1 MNVLDYAIVILYIGG
16 FLYLGYRFK
25 NQADKNDY
33 YLGGRSFGWFPLA
46 MSTAA
51 TQLSA
56 VSFISAPAFV
66 GLKEGGGMIWLTY
79 EFAVPLAMIFL
90 MVVLVPTFYK
100 SGIVSVYEF
109 LEKRFGPSTRVLL
122 SIVFQISR
130 AFGTGVMIYTVA
142 IILESVMEIPMWQS
156 IVLIGIVT
164 MIYSYQGGMKAV
176 VYGDMIQMI
185 ILFIGIII
193 CFSFGLKELGGWG
206 EFLDKVDSER
216 ITAVDFSSLGFNGD
230 EFGFWPMLIGG
241 FFLYVSYY
249 GTDQSQVQRLLSA
262 SSMKT
267 MRQTLLCNGL
277 MRFPITFAYCIMGL
291 VLGTLA
297 LSRTDFIS
305 QIPADQPDRMIP
317 IFIRDFLPNGVVG
330 LLIVAIFSAAMSSL
344 SSAINSLSAASVE
357 DLFARGKKVEE
368 KAYMR
373 LSHLTA
379 LFWGVVC
386 VVIAFFVGD
395 IADTVIE
402 AINKVGSVSFGPILA
417 TFVMAILMKR
427 ISTKGANI
435 GLLVGVGVNVY
446 LWLLVPEIFWFWWN
460 AIGAVVTFVIAY
472 LVSMVAPVVSGHPIV
487 KVEPIRFNQKPVY
500 YLVAFFVLIV
510 VVSVIL
516 PSLF

>member
-193 CFSFGLKELGGWG
+193 CFSFGLKELG
-206 EFLDKVDSER
+206 
-216 ITAVDFSSLGFNGD
+216 A
-230 EFGFWPMLIGG
+230 
-241 FFLYVSYY
+241 
-249 GTDQSQVQRLLSA
+249 
-262 SSMKT
+262 
-267 MRQTLLCNGL
+267 
-277 MRFPITFAYCIMGL
+277 
-291 VLGTLA
+291 
-297 LSRTDFIS
+297 
-305 QIPADQPDRMIP
+305 
-317 IFIRDFLPNGVVG
+317 
-330 LLIVAIFSAAMSSL
+330 
-344 SSAINSLSAASVE
+344 
-357 DLFARGKKVEE
+357 
-368 KAYMR
+368 
-373 LSHLTA
+373 
-379 LFWGVVC
+379 
-386 VVIAFFVGD
+386 
-395 IADTVIE
+395 
-402 AINKVGSVSFGPILA
+402 
-417 TFVMAILMKR
+417 
-427 ISTKGANI
+427 
-435 GLLVGVGVNVY
+435 GVN
-446 LWLLVPEIFWFWWN
+446 
-460 AIGAVVTFVIAY
+460 
-472 LVSMVAPVVSGHPIV
+472 S
-487 KVEPIRFNQKPVY
+487 
-500 YLVAFFVLIV
+500 
-510 VVSVIL
+510 
-516 PSLF
+516 

>member
-1 MNVLDYAIVILYIGG
+1 MSFLDYGIIVLYIGG

-66 GLKEGGGMIWLTY
+66 GLKQGGGMIWLTY

-109 LEKRFGPSTRVLL
+109 LERRFAPSTRILL

-193 CFSFGLKELGGWG
+193 CFGFGVHYLGGWG
-206 EFLDKVDSER
+206 NFLDKVDTSR
-216 ITAVDFSSLGFNGD
+216 VTAVDFTSLGFSGD
-230 EFGFWPMLIGG
+230 EFGFWTP
-241 FFLYVSYY
+241 
-249 GTDQSQVQRLLSA
+249 
-262 SSMKT
+262 
-267 MRQTLLCNGL
+267 C
-277 MRFPITFAYCIMGL
+277 
-291 VLGTLA
+291 
-297 LSRTDFIS
+297 
-305 QIPADQPDRMIP
+305 
-317 IFIRDFLPNGVVG
+317 
-330 LLIVAIFSAAMSSL
+330 
-344 SSAINSLSAASVE
+344 
-357 DLFARGKKVEE
+357 
-368 KAYMR
+368 
-373 LSHLTA
+373 
-379 LFWGVVC
+379 
-386 VVIAFFVGD
+386 
-395 IADTVIE
+395 
-402 AINKVGSVSFGPILA
+402 
-417 TFVMAILMKR
+417 
-427 ISTKGANI
+427 
-435 GLLVGVGVNVY
+435 
-446 LWLLVPEIFWFWWN
+446 
-460 AIGAVVTFVIAY
+460 
-472 LVSMVAPVVSGHPIV
+472 
-487 KVEPIRFNQKPVY
+487 
-500 YLVAFFVLIV
+500 
-510 VVSVIL
+510 
-516 PSLF
+516 

>member
-1 MNVLDYAIVILYIGG
+1 MNVLDYGIVILYIGG

-66 GLKEGGGMIWLTY
+66 GLKKGGGMIWLTY

-193 CFSFGLKELGGWG
+193 CFGFGLKELGGWG
-206 EFLDKVDSER
+206 EFLDKVDPER
-216 ITAVDFSSLGFNGD
+216 ITAVDFSSLGFDGD
-230 EFGFWPMLIGG
+230 QFGFWPMLIGG

-297 LSRTDFIS
+297 LSQTDFIS

-317 IFIRDFLPNGVVG
+317 IFIRDFLPSGVVG

-357 DLFARGKKVEE
+357 DLFARGKEVGE

-417 TFVMAILMKR
+417 TFVMAILVKR

-435 GLLVGVGVNVY
+435 GLLVGVAVNVY
-446 LWLLVPEIFWFWWN
+446 LWLFVPEIFWFWWN
-460 AIGAVVTFVIAY
+460 AIGAVVTFVVAY
-472 LVSMVAPVVSGHPIV
+472 LVSMVAPVVSGHPEI
-487 KVEPIRFNQKPVY
+487 KIEPIRFNQKPVY